1 MVWLPCWIKW
11 IMLLRI
17 NANVGSTDYKKMYY
31 QNPLILK
38 TISLTFSF
46 FPVHGQMNGPCSC
59 LYLKVILTM
68 FMFLVKLLFEAA
80 VMLDPSLFRRAPIFE
95 LLAHGKIG
103 FKIESSSSSRNII
116 VVIII
121 VKIR

>member
-1 MVWLPCWIKW
+1 MDKW
-11 IMLLRI
+11 I
-17 NANVGSTDYKKMYY
+17 
-31 QNPLILK
+31 
-38 TISLTFSF
+38 
-46 FPVHGQMNGPCSC
+46 GPYSC

-68 FMFLVKLLFEAA
+68 FMFLVKLLFEAAA

-103 FKIESSSSSRNII
+103 FKIESSSSSGNII

-121 VKIR
+121 VKIK

>member
-1 MVWLPCWIKW
+1 MDKW
-11 IMLLRI
+11 MGPYR
-17 NANVGSTDYKKMYY
+17 AY
-31 QNPLILK
+31 ILK
-38 TISLTFSF
+38 SSWDN
-46 FPVHGQMNGPCSC
+46 V
-59 LYLKVILTM
+59 Y
-68 FMFLVKLLFEAA
+68 MFLVKLLFEAAA

-121 VKIR
+121 EKIK